1 MPEKE
6 HAQPS
11 LPAPL
16 AAPWAHD
23 PASVLSDLQT
33 RADGLPSDEAQ
44 DRLQR
49 QVKKGPRHT
58 STLALFV
65 AQLKS
70 PLVLMLLAAALLSIV
85 VRETTDALVIL
96 SIVLIS
102 TVLGFSQEHRAT
114 RAIEKLLS
122 LVVTKSR
129 VLRNGREVMIPT
141 DHVVPGDIVLFSAGS
156 IVPGDCRILVA
167 RDLHADEATL
177 TGETFPVE
185 KDTAEAPVDAPLS
198 ARRSMLFAG
207 THVVSGTAQ
216 AVVVQTGDAT
226 ELGQIA
232 RHLDRPPPQSDFEH
246 GVERF
251 GLMIAQVTSVLALL
265 ILAANLALHRP
276 WLESFLF
283 SLALAVGLVPELL
296 PAIVSV
302 NLSRGARRMA
312 SAQVIVKRLSSI
324 EDFGALDVLCTDK
337 TGTLT
342 EGRVQLDRAVGASG
356 KPCPRVLRAAV
367 LNARFESGLENPI
380 DDALRRAQDR
390 CPAGSEQKLDEV
402 PYDFVRK
409 RLSVLI
415 SDGEHATLIT
425 KGAVTQILEICTQA
439 MDDAGQIRPLADLRS
454 AIEQTFADLSRAGLR
469 CLGVAQKIVGPASAP
484 PPSVRAADESD
495 MVFLGF
501 VAFLDPPKA
510 GVAELIQELHRLGV
524 RLKMITGD
532 NAAVAATVAQRI
544 GIESPI
550 VLTGKD
556 LHATSDEALAR
567 RAQSVDV
574 FAEIDPN
581 QKERIILALRRAGHI
596 VGYLG
601 DGINDA
607 PALHAAH
614 VGISVDTAVDVAK
627 EAAQIV
633 LLQNNLAVLLQGI
646 RLGRATLENTLKYIH
661 ITASANFGNM
671 LSMAVAGMFLPFL
684 PLLPK
689 QILLNNLLSDLPAM
703 TIGGD
708 HVDADQLQTA
718 RRWDAR
724 NIRRFMMI
732 FGSISSLFDI
742 ATFSLLRLLQ
752 TSAAVFQS
760 SWFVESL
767 LTEVVILLVMRTR
780 GPLWK
785 SQPSTPLLLSV
796 VGVSAAAIL
805 LPYLPRADA
814 LGLVPIPAPILL
826 MLLGITCGYAVVSEL
841 FKRRFFA
848 PQTVTAA
855 HARQPE

>member
-1 MPEKE
+1 MPASEKQGT
-6 HAQPS
+6 ADVP
-11 LPAPL
+11 
-16 AAPWAHD
+16 PWAQA
-23 PASVLSDLQT
+23 PAQILAQLQT
-33 RADGLPSDEAQ
+33 RESGLDDEQAQ
-44 DRLQR
+44 ARWQR
-49 QVKKGPRHT
+49 QKVKAPRRA
-58 STLALFV
+58 SLVRLLAV
-65 AQLKS
+65 QVKS

-96 SIVLIS
+96 SIVFLS
-102 TVLGFSQEHRAT
+102 TALGFTQEHGAT
-114 RAIEKLLS
+114 RAVEKLLS
-122 LVVTKSR
+122 LVVTKSC
-129 VLRNGREVMIPT
+129 VLRAGREIHVPT

-156 IVPGDCRILVA
+156 LVPGDCRIIQA
-167 RDLHADEATL
+167 RDLHADEAAL

-185 KDTAEAPVDAPLS
+185 KEVEAVASSAPLA

-216 AVVVQTGDAT
+216 AVVVRMGDDT

-232 RHLDRPPPQSDFEH
+232 RRLDRAPPPSDFER

-265 ILAANLALHRP
+265 ILAGNLALQRP
-276 WLESFLF
+276 WLQSFLF

-312 SAQVIVKRLSSI
+312 AAQVIVKRLSSI
-324 EDFGALDVLCTDK
+324 EDFGAIDVLCTDK

-342 EGRVQLDRAVGASG
+342 EGCVQLERAVGPSG
-356 KPCPRVLRAAV
+356 KPSAAVLRAAV

-380 DDALRRAQDR
+380 DEALRRAQDR
-390 CPAGSEQKLDEV
+390 CPPGSERKLDEV

-409 RLSVLI
+409 RLSVLVE
-415 SDGEHATLIT
+415 DGPQRVLFT
-425 KGAVTQILEICTQA
+425 KGAMAQMMDICTHA
-439 MDDAGQIRPLADLRS
+439 LDDEGQLRPLSALR
-454 AIEQTFADLSRAGLR
+454 ATIDATFADLSLAGLR
-469 CLGVAQKIVGPASAP
+469 CLGVAQKILGDGAGALQP
-484 PPSVRAADESD
+484 VRAVDEKD

-510 GVAELIQELHRLGV
+510 GVRETIAELHRLGV

-532 NAAVAATVAQRI
+532 NAAVAATVAERV
-544 GIESPI
+544 GIAAPT
-550 VLTGKD
+550 VLTGKE
-556 LHATSDEALAR
+556 LHETSDEALAR
-567 RAQSVDV
+567 RAQAVDV

-581 QKERIILALRRAGHI
+581 QKERIILALRRAGHV

-614 VGISVDTAVDVAK
+614 VGISVDSAVDVAK

-633 LLQNNLAVLLQGI
+633 LLQNNLAVLIDGV

-708 HVDADQLQTA
+708 RVDAAQLATA

-724 NIRRFMMI
+724 EIRRFMML
-732 FGSISSLFDI
+732 FGTISSLFDL
-742 ATFSLLRLLQ
+742 ATFGLLRLLK
-752 TSAAVFQS
+752 TSAALFQS

-780 GPLWK
+780 GPLWR
-785 SQPSTPLLLSV
+785 SQPSLPLLLAV
-796 VGVSAAAIL
+796 LGVSAAAIA
-805 LPYLPRADA
+805 LPYLPGAFA
-814 LGLVPIPAPILL
+814 LGLVPIPASLL
-826 MLLGITCGYAVVSEL
+826 LLLLTITLAYALVSEL

-848 PQTVTAA
+848 AKPATDAA
-855 HARQPE
+855 G

>member
-1 MPEKE
+1 MPASEKQGT
-6 HAQPS
+6 ADVP
-11 LPAPL
+11 
-16 AAPWAHD
+16 PWAQA
-23 PASVLSDLQT
+23 PAQVLAQLQT
-33 RADGLPSDEAQ
+33 RESGLDDEQAQ
-44 DRLQR
+44 TRWRRQKVQAPRRASLMRL
-49 QVKKGPRHT
+49 
-58 STLALFV
+58 LA
-65 AQLKS
+65 AQIKS

-96 SIVLIS
+96 SIVFLS
-102 TVLGFSQEHRAT
+102 TALGFTQEHGAT
-114 RAIEKLLS
+114 RAVEKLLS
-122 LVVTKSR
+122 LVVTKSC
-129 VLRNGREVMIPT
+129 VLRAGREIHVPT

-156 IVPGDCRILVA
+156 LVPGDCRIIQA
-167 RDLHADEATL
+167 RDLHADEAAL

-185 KDTAEAPVDAPLS
+185 KEVEAVASSAPLA

-216 AVVVQTGDAT
+216 AVVVRMGDDT

-232 RHLDRPPPQSDFEH
+232 RRLDRAPPPSDFER

-251 GLMIAQVTSVLALL
+251 GLMIAQVTTVLALL
-265 ILAANLALHRP
+265 ILAGNLALQRP
-276 WLESFLF
+276 WLQSFLF

-312 SAQVIVKRLSSI
+312 AAQVIVKRLSSI
-324 EDFGALDVLCTDK
+324 EDFGAIDVLCTDK

-342 EGRVQLDRAVGASG
+342 EGRVQLERAVGPSG
-356 KPCPRVLRAAV
+356 KPSLTVLRAAV

-380 DDALRRAQDR
+380 DEALRRAQDR
-390 CPAGSEQKLDEV
+390 CPPGSERKLDEV

-409 RLSVLI
+409 RLSVLVE
-415 SDGEHATLIT
+415 DGSQRVLFT
-425 KGAVTQILEICTQA
+425 KGAVAQMMDVCTHVL
-439 MDDAGQIRPLADLRS
+439 DDEGQLRPVSELR
-454 AIEQTFADLSRAGLR
+454 ATIDATFAELSLAGLR
-469 CLGVAQKIVGPASAP
+469 CLGVAQKILGDSAGALQP
-484 PPSVRAADESD
+484 VRAVDEKG

-510 GVAELIQELHRLGV
+510 GVRETIAELHRLGV

-532 NAAVAATVAQRI
+532 NAAVAATVAERV
-544 GIESPI
+544 GIAAPT
-550 VLTGKD
+550 VLTGKE
-556 LHATSDEALAR
+556 LRETSDEALAR
-567 RAQSVDV
+567 RAQAVDV

-581 QKERIILALRRAGHI
+581 QKERIILALRRAGHV

-614 VGISVDTAVDVAK
+614 VGISVDSAVDVAK

-633 LLQNNLAVLLQGI
+633 LLQNNLAVLIDGV

-708 HVDADQLQTA
+708 RVDAAQLATA

-724 NIRRFMMI
+724 EIRRFMML
-732 FGSISSLFDI
+732 FGTISSLFDL
-742 ATFSLLRLLQ
+742 ATFGLLRLLK
-752 TSAAVFQS
+752 TSAALFQS

-780 GPLWK
+780 GPLWR
-785 SQPSTPLLLSV
+785 SQPSLPLLLAV
-796 VGVSAAAIL
+796 LGVSAAAIA
-805 LPYLPRADA
+805 LPYLPGAYA
-814 LGLVPIPAPILL
+814 LGLVPIPASLL
-826 MLLGITCGYAVVSEL
+826 LLLLTITLAYALVSEI

-848 PQTVTAA
+848 SKTATDA
-855 HARQPE
+855 AA

>member
-1 MPEKE
+1 MPPVRAQEQHPTDE
-6 HAQPS
+6 LPPWAQP
-11 LPAPL
+11 
-16 AAPWAHD
+16 
-23 PASVLSDLQT
+23 ASDVLSQLGSQP
-33 RADGLPSDEAQ
+33 AGLDEAQ
-44 DRLQR
+44 AQVRWRSQR
-49 QVKKGPRHT
+49 AKGPRKA
-58 STLALFV
+58 SALRLFV
-65 AQLKS
+65 AQIKS
-70 PLVLMLLAAALLSIV
+70 PLVLMLLAAALLSVV
-85 VRETTDALVIL
+85 VRETTDAAVIL
-96 SIVLIS
+96 GIVLLS
-102 TVLGFSQEHRAT
+102 TVLGFTQEHGAT
-114 RAIEKLLS
+114 RAVEKLLS
-122 LVVTKSR
+122 LVITKSR
-129 VLRNGREVMIPT
+129 VLRGGQEAQVPT
-141 DHVVPGDIVLFSAGS
+141 DQVVPGDIVLFSAGS
-156 IVPGDCRILVA
+156 IVPGDCRILQA
-167 RDLHADEATL
+167 RDLHADEAAL

-185 KDTAEAPVDAPLS
+185 KEAAAVAASAPLA

-216 AVVVQTGDAT
+216 AVVVRTGDAT

-232 RHLDRPPPQSDFEH
+232 SRLDRAPPPSDFER

-251 GLMIAQVTSVLALL
+251 GLMIAQVTSVLALV
-265 ILAANLALHRP
+265 ILAANLALQRP

-312 SAQVIVKRLSSI
+312 AAQVIVKRLSSI
-324 EDFGALDVLCTDK
+324 EDFGAIDVLCTDK

-356 KPCPRVLRAAV
+356 QPSATVLRAAV

-380 DDALRRAQDR
+380 DEALRRAQDR
-390 CPAGSEQKLDEV
+390 CPPGDERKLDEV

-409 RLSVLI
+409 RLSVLVA
-415 SDGEHATLIT
+415 DGAQLVLIT
-425 KGAVTQILEICTQA
+425 KGAVAQVLDICTQA
-439 MDDAGQIRPLADLRS
+439 LDDQGHLRPLAELRPTIDATFS
-454 AIEQTFADLSRAGLR
+454 ALSQAGLR
-469 CLGVAQKIVGPASAP
+469 CLGVAHKILEGDPAAP
-484 PPSVRAADESD
+484 PTVRAADEAA

-510 GVAELIQELHRLGV
+510 GVRETIAELRSLGV
-524 RLKMITGD
+524 GLKMITGD
-532 NAAVAATVAQRI
+532 NAAVAATVAQRV
-544 GIESPI
+544 GIESPT
-550 VLTGKD
+550 VLTGRE
-556 LHATSDEALAR
+556 LRETSDEALAR

-581 QKERIILALRRAGHI
+581 QKERIILSLRRAGHV

-633 LLQNNLAVLLQGI
+633 LLQNNLSVLIEGVRQ
-646 RLGRATLENTLKYIH
+646 GRATLENTLKYIH

-671 LSMAVAGMFLPFL
+671 LSMALAGMFLPFL

-703 TIGGD
+703 TVGGD
-708 HVDADQLQTA
+708 RVDAAQLATA

-724 NIRRFMMI
+724 EIRRFMMI
-732 FGSISSLFDI
+732 FGTISSLFDI

-752 TSAAVFQS
+752 TSAALFQS

-780 GPLWK
+780 GPLWR
-785 SQPSTPLLLSV
+785 SQPSLPLLLSV
-796 VGVSAAAIL
+796 LGVSAAAIA
-805 LPYLPRADA
+805 LPYLPGAGA
-814 LGLVPIPAPILL
+814 LGLVPIPAS
-826 MLLGITCGYAVVSEL
+826 LLGLLLAITLAYALVSEV

-848 PQTVTAA
+848 A
-855 HARQPE
+855 HAATAT